1 LTASQSL
8 VTPERYLAYLR
19 DSGVAAADLAVAP
32 TVVLAWGPLVRP
44 LAHDLAARRRRA
56 WPYDEDWPYHEAG
69 EVGLARLP
77 TGAPAAVFLADQLIA
92 CGAGRLIVLG
102 IAGSLVP
109 SLPPGRVVVAAEAIA
124 DDGTSPHYGV
134 SAGAATPGL
143 GRLPDRVAA
152 ALGVNGVE
160 TSLATVWTT
169 DAPFR
174 ETAPVVEQAR
184 AAGAC
189 AVEME
194 TAALY
199 ALAAHRGVEI
209 CTVLVVS
216 DCIWESWRPAFEL
229 PEVGQALKRVSSALP
244 ATVAALS

>member
-19 DSGVAAADLAVAP
+19 DRGVAAADLAVAP

-44 LAHDLAARRRRA
+44 LADDLAARRRRA

-69 EVGLARLP
+69 ELGVARLP

-109 SLPPGRVVVAAEAIA
+109 SLPPGRVVIAAEAIA
-124 DDGTSPHYGV
+124 SDGTSPHYGV
-134 SAGAATPGL
+134 STGAAIPSL
-143 GRLPDRVAA
+143 GRLPNRVAA

-160 TSLATVWTT
+160 TSLTTVWTT

-174 ETAPVVEQAR
+174 ETAPVLERAR
-184 AAGAC
+184 ATGAC

-199 ALAAHRGVEI
+199 ALAAHRGVEA
-209 CTVLVVS
+209 CAVLVVT
-216 DCIWESWRPAFEL
+216 DCIWGSWRPAFEL
-229 PEVGQALKRVSSALP
+229 PEVGRALGRVRGALP
-244 ATVAALS
+244 AAVTTLG